1 VIDGVHVVTASNRH
15 LYEDAM
21 EQSYRLR
28 YRVYIEELK
37 WRGLP
42 RRDDRREIDQFD
54 TPDAVHLLYL
64 ENHRVVGGTRLF
76 PSTEPHMLSE
86 VFPHFA
92 AIRGVPREHDIAE
105 WTRFYVTPERREE
118 HKASRVGSIVLSS
131 MIDYALHEGLSAVSA
146 LMNTFWLP
154 RFLGYGWRVRPLG
167 LPDVHDGEWLVAG
180 TIDISAEALAGIR
193 RAHGLEERSA
203 LVRLGAPRPFIREKR
218 DVPAVA

>member
-1 VIDGVHVVTASNRH
+1 MNGVHIVTSANCHR
-15 LYEDAM
+15 YEEAL

-28 YRVYIEELK
+28 HRVYVDELK

-42 RRDDRREIDQFD
+42 PRDDGRELDQFD

-64 ENHRVVGGTRLF
+64 ENGTVFGGTRLV
-76 PSTEPHMLSE
+76 STTQPHLLSE
-86 VFPHFA
+86 VFAHFA
-92 AIRGVPREHDIAE
+92 AIRGVPRQPDIAE
-105 WTRFYVTPERREE
+105 WTRFYVAPERREE
-118 HKASRVGSIVLSS
+118 HKASRVGSIVLAS
-131 MIDYALHEGLSAVSA
+131 MVDYALQEGLSAVSA

-180 TIDISAEALAGIR
+180 TIDINPQALAGIR
-193 RAHGLEERSA
+193 RASGLEERSA
-203 LVRLGAPRPFIREKR
+203 LVRLGPHQPLVRQKR

>member
-1 VIDGVHVVTASNRH
+1 MNGVHIVTSANCHR
-15 LYEDAM
+15 YEEAL

-28 YRVYIEELK
+28 HRVYVDELK

-42 RRDDRREIDQFD
+42 PRDDGRELDQFD

-64 ENHRVVGGTRLF
+64 ENGTVFGGTRLV
-76 PSTEPHMLSE
+76 STTQPHLLSE
-86 VFPHFA
+86 VFAHFA
-92 AIRGVPREHDIAE
+92 AIRGVPRQPDIAE
-105 WTRFYVTPERREE
+105 WTRFYVAPERREE
-118 HKASRVGSIVLSS
+118 HKASRVGSIVLAS
-131 MIDYALHEGLSAVSA
+131 MVDYALQEGLSAVSA

-180 TIDISAEALAGIR
+180 TIDINPQALAGIR
-193 RAHGLEERSA
+193 RASGLEERSA
-203 LVRLGAPRPFIREKR
+203 LVRLGPHQPLIRRKR